1 MSVIAQADSSF
12 GTGQVFWSILWFFL
26 FFIWIM
32 LLFRVFGDI
41 LRNTD
46 LSGWGKALWTIGIIV
61 LPFLGVFLYLIV
73 NGDRMNE
80 RAEEDARR
88 SDEATR
94 AYIRQAA
101 GTSASPS
108 EELSKLADLH
118 NAGNISDSEY
128 EQAKA
133 KVVRS

>member
-1 MSVIAQADSSF
+1 MLFASEF

-26 FFIWIM
+26 FFLWIWLVITIFSDVM
-32 LLFRVFGDI
+32 
-41 LRNTD
+41 RNRD
-46 LSGWGKALWTIGIIV
+46 LSGWGKALWAIGIIV

-73 NGDRMNE
+73 NGSSMNQ
-80 RAEEDARR
+80 RAEADARDA
-88 SDEATR
+88 DEAAQ
-94 AYIRQAA
+94 AYIRQAV

-118 NAGNISDSEY
+118 SDGKLTDAEY

-133 KVVRS
+133 KVFAS